1 MRRAA
6 VLAVDGGG
14 SKTDVALLGRDGRLL
29 AAVRAGGASFHPNDH
44 GRSLSGL
51 VSAVADAASRAGL
64 PTGNGPVADQA
75 AFCLAGADLP
85 ADERRM
91 LRALRDVGLAE
102 RLLLRNDTFAVL
114 RAGTDR
120 GWGIGVV
127 CGTGL
132 NCAGVAPDGR
142 TVRFP
147 ALGAISGDW
156 GGGGDVAVAAVAAAA
171 RARDGRGPRTAL
183 EEVVT
188 SHFGMR
194 RPVDVVE
201 AVYLGRIRSR
211 ALLQLAPAVMRAA
224 DAGDEAA
231 ERIVDRLSGEVVD
244 MVRATVRRLRV
255 ARRRP
260 DVVLGGGVAR
270 SRSAR
275 FHRGV
280 RQGVE
285 EAAPGARVII
295 LREPPVVGAALL
307 GLDAIGARPAA
318 ASRARRALT
327 DHHST

>member
-1 MRRAA
+1 MKRAA

-14 SKTDVALLGRDGRLL
+14 SKTDVALIGRDGRLL

-51 VSAVADAASRAGL
+51 VAAVADAARHAGVAN
-64 PTGNGPVADQA
+64 GDGPVAEQA

-85 ADERRM
+85 TDERRIV
-91 LRALRDVGLAE
+91 RALRDVGLAE
-102 RLLLRNDTFAVL
+102 RVLLLNDTFAVL

-132 NCAGVAPDGR
+132 NCAGVGPDGR

-156 GGGGDVAVAAVAAAA
+156 GGGGDVAVAAVAAAS
-171 RARDGRGPRTAL
+171 RARDGRGPRTVL

-255 ARRRP
+255 ARQQP
-260 DVVLGGGVAR
+260 DVVLGGGLVR
-270 SRSAR
+270 SRSKR

-295 LREPPVVGAALL
+295 LREPPVVGAALI
-307 GLDAIGARPAA
+307 GLDAIGAQPAA
-318 ASRARRALT
+318 ATRARRALT

>member
-1 MRRAA
+1 MKRAA

-51 VSAVADAASRAGL
+51 VAAVSDAAARAGF
-64 PTGNGPVADQA
+64 PSGNGPVADQA

-85 ADERRM
+85 VDERRM
-91 LRALRDVGLAE
+91 LRALREVGLAE
-102 RLLLRNDTFAVL
+102 QVLLRNDTFAVL

-132 NCAGVAPDGR
+132 NCAGVGRDGR

-156 GGGGDVAVAAVAAAA
+156 GGGGDIAVAAVAAAA
-171 RARDGRGPRTAL
+171 RARDGRGPRTTL
-183 EEVVT
+183 EDVVT

-194 RPVDVVE
+194 RPVDVVQ

-211 ALLQLAPAVMRAA
+211 ALLQLAPAVLRAA

-231 ERIVDRLSGEVVD
+231 ERIVDRMSAEVVD

-255 ARRRP
+255 ARQRP
-260 DVVLGGGVAR
+260 DVVLGGGLAR

-275 FHRGV
+275 FPRGV

-285 EAAPGARVII
+285 EAAPGAHVIV

-307 GLDAIGARPAA
+307 GLDALGAPPAA
-318 ASRARRALT
+318 ATRARRALT

>member
-29 AAVRAGGASFHPNDH
+29 SAVRAGGASFHPNDD
-44 GRSLSGL
+44 GRSLAGL
-51 VSAVADAASRAGL
+51 LAAVADAAARAGVGD
-64 PTGNGPVADQA
+64 GNGLVAEQG

-85 ADERRM
+85 GDERRLLRD
-91 LRALRDVGLAE
+91 LRAAALAD
-102 RLLLRNDTFAVL
+102 RVLLRNDTFAVL

-132 NCAGVAPDGR
+132 NCAGLGPDGR

-156 GGGGDVAVAAVAAAA
+156 GGGGDVAVAAIAAAS

-183 EEVVT
+183 EELVT
-188 SHFGMR
+188 SHFGLR

-201 AVYLGRIRSR
+201 AMYQGRIRPR
-211 ALLQLAPAVMRAA
+211 ALLQLTPAVMRTA
-224 DAGDEAA
+224 DAGDQAA
-231 ERIVDRLSGEVVD
+231 ERIVDRLVHEIVD

-255 ARRRP
+255 TRQQP

-270 SRSAR
+270 SRSTR
-275 FHRGV
+275 FHHGV

-318 ASRARRALT
+318 ATRARRALT

>member
-1 MRRAA
+1 MKRAA

-14 SKTDVALLGRDGRLL
+14 SKTDVALIGRDGRLL

-44 GRSLSGL
+44 GQSLSGL
-51 VSAVADAASRAGL
+51 VAAVADAARHAGVAN
-64 PTGNGPVADQA
+64 GDGPVAEQA

-85 ADERRM
+85 TDERRIV
-91 LRALRDVGLAE
+91 RALRDVGLAD
-102 RLLLRNDTFAVL
+102 RVLLRNDTFAVL

-132 NCAGVAPDGR
+132 NCAGVGPDGR

-156 GGGGDVAVAAVAAAA
+156 GGGGDVAVAAVAAAS
-171 RARDGRGPRTAL
+171 RARDGRGPRTVL

-201 AVYLGRIRSR
+201 AVYLGQIRSR
-211 ALLQLAPAVMRAA
+211 TLLQLAPAVMRAA

-231 ERIVDRLSGEVVD
+231 EAIVDRLSGEVVD

-255 ARRRP
+255 TRRQP
-260 DVVLGGGVAR
+260 DVVLGGGLVR
-270 SRSAR
+270 SRSNR
-275 FHRGV
+275 FHHGV

-285 EAAPGARVII
+285 EAAPGARVIV

-318 ASRARRALT
+318 AARARRALT